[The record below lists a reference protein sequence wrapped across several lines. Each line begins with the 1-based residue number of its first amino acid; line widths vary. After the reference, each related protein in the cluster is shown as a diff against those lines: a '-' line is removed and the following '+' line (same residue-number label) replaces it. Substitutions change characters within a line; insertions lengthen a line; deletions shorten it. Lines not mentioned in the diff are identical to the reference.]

1 MYWLAL
7 GQRRKTALHCVS
19 DEEHNTQRLT
29 MVAATFVLLSILLV
43 IANQQLR
50 SCHAFHALQAPYHK
64 QLALSTTAGG
74 DHEAT
79 LSSNKQLD
87 RRTAQQFTI
96 KVCTSTSCSKKLQQ
110 LGLDR
115 YQILGDLY
123 EKARIDNVEED
134 LIIEDGGCRGGK
146 NCKLGPCVAIF
157 HEDFDGSVA
166 LEGMG
171 QTEFNERV
179 FHGVS
184 RQDDV
189 DRVWGCVANAIDIM
203 ADEANES

>member
-1 MYWLAL
+1 
-7 GQRRKTALHCVS
+7 
-19 DEEHNTQRLT
+19 
-29 MVAATFVLLSILLV
+29 MVAATFFFVLSTLV
-43 IANQQLR
+43 TAIQQLN
-50 SCHAFHALQAPYHK
+50 CHAFHALQAPYYHK
-64 QLALSTTAGG
+64 ALYAAAGG
-74 DHEAT
+74 DQEV
-79 LSSNKQLD
+79 KLD
-87 RRTAQQFTI
+87 KRTAQQFTI

-110 LGLDR
+110 LGLDQ

-203 ADEANES
+203 ADEGNEG